1 MSVLAPQP
9 VPDLPPQARAC
20 WLPSADEPLDE
31 ALGFIL
37 NLIARQ
43 PLACGVLMGRT
54 TPVAEMQE

>member
-1 MSVLAPQP
+1 MTVTAPQQLA
-9 VPDLPPQARAC
+9 DMPPQARAC
-20 WLPSADEPLDE
+20 WAPSADEDDE
-31 ALGFIL
+31 ALSFIL

>member
-1 MSVLAPQP
+1 MSVRAPQP
-9 VPDLPPQARAC
+9 VPDLPLQARGC
-20 WLPSADEPLDE
+20 WLPEPGEPLNE
-31 ALGFIL
+31 ALSFIL